1 MSERPKSY
9 LPCKQKEQQTSSPS
23 GACLLLFFSGL
34 GLNKCLRYSVPC
46 SQPVMPFA
54 TQLCRAFP

>member
-1 MSERPKSY
+1 MSERPKAIY
-9 LPCKQKEQQTSSPS
+9 PANKKSSKRVPRQELVCCS
-23 GACLLLFFSGL
+23 FFSGL